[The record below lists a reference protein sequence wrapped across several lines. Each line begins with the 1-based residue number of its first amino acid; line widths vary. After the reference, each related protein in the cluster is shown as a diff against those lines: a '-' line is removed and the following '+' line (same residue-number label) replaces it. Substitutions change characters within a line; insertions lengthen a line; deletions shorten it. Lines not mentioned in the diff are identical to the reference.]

1 MEIAEHIEGFL
12 QMEAER
18 PYEIAYIKIG
28 NETYK
33 PVKNANGPYSLESG
47 RFESLS
53 WWMEHVNAGTVSE
66 ETLQNLFSRISSA
79 WHQTD
84 PQDMRLH
91 STYGDVFIVV
101 PLTEQNIDRA
111 QQMLVRRND

>member
-1 MEIAEHIEGFL
+1 MEIAEHIKGFVE
-12 QMEAER
+12 MEDAR
-18 PYEIAYIKIG
+18 PYKLATIRIG
-28 NETYK
+28 YVTYK
-33 PVKNANGPYSLESG
+33 PVKSANRPYTLETD

-66 ETLQNLFSRISSA
+66 EILQNLFSRISSA

-91 STYGDVFIVV
+91 STSGEVYIIV

-111 QQMLVRRND
+111 HQLLVGRND